1 MQSNYGGNIKWHKRW
16 FAIISDSGIFAE
28 TNIGIC
34 SAFCTAN
41 TKTEQWKR
49 RERKKN
55 NQCCLSCQWDC
66 GVERERP
73 WEKLGEKKKRLFFRG
88 ERRSREQLSS
98 ETFVREQKRIFPH
111 IKGTLLRGGGGYR
124 REKKGARR
132 WWWRVFCPF
141 LSSRIKRREGTNT
154 HIGER
159 RHAAPLLPNNGGKNK
174 VGTESPLLLLFLRLF
189 FFLHL
194 LLLFFLFLYLF
205 ACYWLRRRAFKAPL
219 HPPPPPPLLL
229 LLLLWERKTDFN
241 HQNRFPQMPWNNNN
255 NNVPSSS
262 SQFL

>member
-1 MQSNYGGNIKWHKRW
+1 MQSNYGANIKWHKRW

-205 ACYWLRRRAFKAPL
+205 ACYWLRRRAFKDPL
-219 HPPPPPPLLL
+219 HPPPPPLL

-262 SQFL
+262 SRFL